1 MDARLRLPDRDLLAQ
16 RLTRSIER
24 AHRYPGFY
32 YAVLSLDLGLGAG
45 PDATLSADDEAVLAA
60 AARRLEAC
68 LRVSDLPP
76 TLRHG
81 DLVVHVHDAEVAI
94 LLDGLKEVGHAV
106 VAADR
111 ILAELSLPFAH
122 PAGELRLSASIGI
135 AVSASGYLRPDEVLR
150 DADMAMQRARH
161 LGGGCCEVFDRAA
174 LQTARAE
181 LQLEADFAGALD
193 RGEFVLA
200 YQPIASLAS
209 NRIAGFEALVR
220 WHHPGLGLIAPLEF
234 IPLAEKTGFIVP
246 LGAWV
251 LREACRQLKAWQ
263 TTIPGASELWMSVNL
278 SSLQFRGPTL
288 VDDISQVLT
297 DCGLEARSLVLELT
311 EGIAMEN
318 PVAVRAL
325 LLQLRAIGVRVSV
338 DDFGTGHS
346 SLAYLRQF
354 PLHSLKVDRSFVRG
368 IEGNRDMA
376 SIVSAVTTMARQLG
390 LRVVAEGIE
399 KEEQLGL
406 LRALGCE
413 FGQGYFFS
421 RPIDAEAAASLLT
434 AGLPLRQDVPLGD
447 AAAAML
453 ASLAPAP
460 HLAARARRTTV
471 VRWLSVA
478 AAAVILLV
486 SAGLPGRLGG
496 EPSNEAEYVPAPISG
511 ARYSTDIALAA
522 PLEAQPLPPPVRKGA
537 PAARVATPTV
547 RADTAVAPESHEVSA
562 PISVTSLRVV
572 HQHRLGSCR
581 GQLVIGRDGVT
592 YIPDDDARGNDG
604 FRLKY
609 TQFLDELSGDSLRIT
624 SNHRDYR
631 FRVAAPSADERD
643 QLERLAA
650 TIARFR

>member
-1 MDARLRLPDRDLLAQ
+1 MDARLRLPDRELLAQ

-297 DCGLEARSLVLELT
+297 ECGLEARSLVLELT